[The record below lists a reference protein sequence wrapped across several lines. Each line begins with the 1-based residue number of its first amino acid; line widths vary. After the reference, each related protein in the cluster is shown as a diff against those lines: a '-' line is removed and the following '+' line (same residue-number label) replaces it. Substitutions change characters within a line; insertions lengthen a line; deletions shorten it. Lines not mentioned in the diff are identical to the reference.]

1 MKECLTV
8 FHQNLELRA
17 VRKIRL
23 RYSESE
29 FHAGV
34 YHMSM
39 RAFITLRSLRPKFE
53 TSGGFESRRSHIC
66 IQKGYYTTEYTR
78 PVATGGIVKTIFPHN
93 FPKNDAQD
101 LKKWSRKTRPVFLYN
116 L

>member
-1 MKECLTV
+1 MPPRIKADLSALQRTNV
-8 FHQNLELRA
+8 ALAIAAAA
-17 VRKIRL
+17 VRRK
-23 RYSESE
+23 SE
-29 FHAGV
+29 AAKKKKKACDG
-34 YHMSM
+34 
-39 RAFITLRSLRPKFE
+39 
-53 TSGGFESRRSHIC
+53 
-66 IQKGYYTTEYTR
+66 TTEYTR

>member
-1 MKECLTV
+1 MSPAVCV
-8 FHQNLELRA
+8 A
-17 VRKIRL
+17 VRACVSPIPDMV
-23 RYSESE
+23 
-29 FHAGV
+29 G
-34 YHMSM
+34 
-39 RAFITLRSLRPKFE
+39 
-53 TSGGFESRRSHIC
+53 C
-66 IQKGYYTTEYTR
+66 TTEYTR